1 LIEGMSGGL
10 RSVCGVHVLE
20 CDSHNN
26 KVVAWQY
33 PECDR
38 DLGAVMLARWAP
50 HATEKDLVRVS
61 RFRRNWLYTAT
72 LNIATP
78 LELTQKGDVETAP
91 DAAPEIAAR
100 FPKVSAVAV
109 CVISD
114 TFAPKC
120 FQALS
125 DALLSL
131 YIADGNPLRLLRCY
145 LAVFCKGEYKEGDK
159 TIFSAA
165 EHTEDDSQSILGTF
179 GIKDLVTV
187 LGEEIILIYCALM
200 MKKRVAVYAPTVS
213 EVRDVIMALPRLVE
227 HRARGWYSQLAW
239 PFVTGAPAEI
249 EDVRRAGV
257 FAAGFTDMEALNS
270 NSDMYD
276 ILVDMPSQTVT
287 VSPNALEQFAL
298 TKLHKEITIFLVDGA
313 TNAEKNLTEQQLA
326 AGLNERTKNIL
337 DKLDQLRTG
346 DGEEKFVTMDSI
358 HEIGKVSQPLDRFLY
373 AVAQAEDMTPR
384 AQTASVE
391 EDAEQ

>member
-1 LIEGMSGGL
+1 MSEGF
-10 RSVCGVHVLE
+10 RSLCGVHVLE

-38 DLGAVMLARWAP
+38 DLGAVMLARWSP
-50 HATEKDLVRVS
+50 HAVEKDLVRVS
-61 RFRRNWLYTAT
+61 RFHRHWLYTAT

-78 LELTQKGDVETAP
+78 MELVEKNEGETAP
-91 DAAPEIAAR
+91 NAAPEIAAR
-100 FPKVSAVAV
+100 FPKVSAVAI

-120 FQALS
+120 LQALS

-131 YIADGNPLRLLRCY
+131 YVADGNPLRLLRCY
-145 LAVFCKGEYKEGDK
+145 LAVFCNGEYKEEDK
-159 TIFSAA
+159 TVFAIAD
-165 EHTEDDSQSILGTF
+165 HKDEDNKDIMGTT
-179 GIKDLVTV
+179 GIKELVNT
-187 LGEEIILIYCALM
+187 LGEEIILVYCALM
-200 MKKRVAVYAPTVS
+200 MKKRIAVYAQSVS
-213 EVRDVIMALPRLVE
+213 EVREVILALPRLVE
-227 HRARGWYSQLAW
+227 HRAQGWYSQLAW
-239 PFVTGAPAEI
+239 PFVTSLEC
-249 EDVRRAGV
+249 ELDDVRHAGV
-257 FAAGFTDMEALNS
+257 FAAGFTDMEALGN
-270 NSDMYD
+270 NADLYD

-298 TKLHKEITIFLVDGA
+298 TKLHKEITVFLVDGV
-313 TNAEKNLTEQQLA
+313 TNAEKNLSEEQLA
-326 AGLNERTKNIL
+326 EGLNERTKNIL
-337 DKLDQLRTG
+337 DKLEQLRTG
-346 DGEEKFVTMDSI
+346 EGDQKFVTMDSI
-358 HEIGKVSQPLDRFLY
+358 HEIGKVSPPLDRFLF

>member
-1 LIEGMSGGL
+1 MSGGL

-38 DLGAVMLARWAP
+38 DLGAVMLARWSP

-78 LELTQKGDVETAP
+78 VELTQKGDVETAP

-109 CVISD
+109 CVVSD

-131 YIADGNPLRLLRCY
+131 YIADGNPLRLLR
-145 LAVFCKGEYKEGDK
+145 
-159 TIFSAA
+159 
-165 EHTEDDSQSILGTF
+165 
-179 GIKDLVTV
+179 
-187 LGEEIILIYCALM
+187 
-200 MKKRVAVYAPTVS
+200 
-213 EVRDVIMALPRLVE
+213 
-227 HRARGWYSQLAW
+227 W
-239 PFVTGAPAEI
+239 FVTTTLLSSPPHRCLYCSQMCFFACLFQLSCRFLQGRVQGRREDRLLCCGAH
-249 EDVRRAGV
+249 RRRQPEHPWHLWHQGPRHCAGR
-257 FAAGFTDMEALNS
+257 GGHPYL
-270 NSDMYD
+270 
-276 ILVDMPSQTVT
+276 
-287 VSPNALEQFAL
+287 
-298 TKLHKEITIFLVDGA
+298 
-313 TNAEKNLTEQQLA
+313 
-326 AGLNERTKNIL
+326 
-337 DKLDQLRTG
+337 LRTHDEEACRRVRA
-346 DGEEKFVTMDSI
+346 DGVRSPRHHPGSPTLGRASCPWMVLS
-358 HEIGKVSQPLDRFLY
+358 
-373 AVAQAEDMTPR
+373 ACVALRDWCSGR
-384 AQTASVE
+384 
-391 EDAEQ
+391 D